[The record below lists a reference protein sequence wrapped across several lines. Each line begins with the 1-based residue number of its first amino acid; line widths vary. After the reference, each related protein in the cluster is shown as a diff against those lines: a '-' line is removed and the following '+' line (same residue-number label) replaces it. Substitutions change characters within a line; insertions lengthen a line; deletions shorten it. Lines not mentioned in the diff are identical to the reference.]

1 MEHDYKKRI
10 VIDSE
15 IHFGKPC
22 IAGTR
27 ISVENVLE
35 LIQEG
40 ISFKEIISKFY
51 PDLSIEDIKACAQ
64 YATELVRNEIIYIRA
79 S

>member
-40 ISFKEIISKFY
+40 ISFKEIIYF
-51 PDLSIEDIKACAQ
+51 I
-64 YATELVRNEIIYIRA
+64 T
-79 S
+79 